1 MSSIQ
6 QHQQQQRQQP
16 QQQRRLTKRC
26 SCDLLGMTEPLV
38 SRPSPAPA
46 TLVTTATTATTVVT
60 ATANNATGTAQV
72 SIVKYF
78 Q

>member
-6 QHQQQQRQQP
+6 QQQQRQQP

-38 SRPSPAPA
+38 SRPAPA

-72 SIVKYF
+72 GIVKYF
-78 Q
+78 QPPF